1 MKQMRPVFMHYRFLL
16 LYFGSMIVCW
26 NTWSWIFMSE
36 AGELH
41 LVVTLLLLLHP
52 VVYLLGFSVARRRY
66 IQWLSLLVQILLVLL
81 LTEQTQLGFAPFL
94 LCPTLFLSAT
104 VMCKPLRPILI
115 FAGGYLVLFLASLW
129 HASWSVGYAPIFGFL
144 SLFFVVIVLSL
155 YLRQA
160 QQAHKQALALL
171 QKLDIAHAQLSTY
184 ALRIEELT
192 MVTERQRIAR
202 DLHDTLVQGVA
213 GLLMQ
218 MNVVQTHLQHQR
230 AERAQ
235 ELLEQVMDAARD
247 TLADARCAIGELR
260 TACIRPDDLVE
271 VVQEEISHFR
281 ATTQIPCIADLT
293 LLSRTPAPFC
303 EHVLRA
309 ITEGLTNIA
318 RHAHAHTMWID
329 VTQYNEVLTIE
340 VRDDGLGFD
349 PTITDM
355 QVGHYGL
362 LGMRERAKLIGGHLE
377 IKSARETGTTLRVH
391 IPVHLAHQQ
400 EGVSTCLSPFELS
413 SPMTM

>member
-1 MKQMRPVFMHYRFLL
+1 MAE
-16 LYFGSMIVCW
+16 S
-26 NTWSWIFMSE
+26 
-36 AGELH
+36 GELH

-66 IQWLSLLVQILLVLL
+66 VPWLSLFIQILLVLQL
-81 LTEQTQLGFAPFL
+81 LQLTQLGFVPFL
-94 LCPTLFLSAT
+94 LCPTLFLSIT
-104 VMCKPLRPILI
+104 HMCKPLRPLLI
-115 FAGGYLVLFLASLW
+115 FAGGYLVLFLALIWNAVGSG
-129 HASWSVGYAPIFGFL
+129 GYAPIFGFL

-160 QQAHKQALALL
+160 QHAYKQTLALL

-235 ELLEQVMDAARD
+235 ELLEQVVEAARD
-247 TLADARCAIGELR
+247 TLTDARCAIGELR
-260 TACIRPDDLVE
+260 TNCIRPDDLIE

-281 ATTQIPCIADLT
+281 AITQIPCIADLT

-318 RHAHAHTMWID
+318 RHAHAHTVWIQA
-329 VTQYNEVLTIE
+329 TQRDDILTVE

-349 PTITDM
+349 PTLTGM

-362 LGMRERAKLIGGHLE
+362 LGMRERVKLIGGHLE
-377 IKSARETGTTLRVH
+377 IKSARDVGTTLRVH
-391 IPVHLAHQQ
+391 IPVHSVPQQ